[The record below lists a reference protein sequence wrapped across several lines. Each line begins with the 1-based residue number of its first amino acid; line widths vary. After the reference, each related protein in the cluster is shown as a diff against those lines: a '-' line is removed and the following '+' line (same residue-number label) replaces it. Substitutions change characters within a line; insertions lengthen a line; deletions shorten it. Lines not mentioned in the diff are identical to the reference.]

1 MNKEN
6 NIEKKLEELWNRY
19 APYYKGTLL
28 TPYVQRMGKM
38 LLESIVPC
46 PDGNVH
52 DGGCGTGF
60 WISPILKR
68 TKAKK
73 IIGTD
78 FSEEMLNRA
87 KELLK
92 KSKNIKP
99 DKFELHQMD
108 LTKEWPKE
116 KFDSQI
122 FHLFLYYLPHNEW
135 KNIIKKAFDST
146 NPGGYVYSSILLNGF
161 SVKKASKR
169 YLAKEFFSMPLNALP
184 FLVKA
189 INIIKKIDEFVEN
202 KTIEYPNRAE
212 FIKHHE
218 DVGFR
223 DVEVVGEFLEGW
235 GIITKAKKS

>member
-6 NIEKKLEELWNRY
+6 NIEKRLKELWNKY

-38 LLESIVPC
+38 LLKSIVPC
-46 PDGNVH
+46 PGGIVH

-60 WISPILKR
+60 WISPILKI
-68 TKAKK
+68 TQAKK

-87 KELLK
+87 KLTLE
-92 KSKNIKP
+92 KSKKIDN
-99 DKFELHQMD
+99 DQFELHLMD

-116 KFDSQI
+116 KFDAQL
-122 FHLFLYYLPHNEW
+122 FHLFLYYLPYHEW

-146 NPGGYVYSSILLNGF
+146 NPGGHIYSTVLLKGF
-161 SVKKASKR
+161 SIKKASKK
-169 YLAKEFFSMPLNALP
+169 YIAKELFSMPLNALP

-189 INIIKKIDEFVEN
+189 TNIIKKIDEFVEN
-202 KTIEYPNRAE
+202 KIIEYPSREE
-212 FIKHHE
+212 FIKYHE
-218 DVGFR
+218 QVGFR
-223 DVEVVGEFLEGW
+223 DIEVVGEFLEGW
-235 GIITKAKKS
+235 GIIVKAKKS